1 MPDLGGVA
9 TRVCVG
15 VGIGN
20 PKELALRGGDVDR
33 GRRIS
38 AGGDAGEWRFVDSFP
53 STGGGPARELRFS
66 SAKTSDS
73 SIKSVS
79 VLNTIRAT
87 PLSAAS
93 VTPAALIQTNLR
105 NHDCRSGSQV
115 ADSSRVAT
123 PNLDR
128 ICETWYFA
136 PAMLMSSRRAISSLV
151 RPSLRRSRTSR
162 SRGVRSSARLRFQ
175 MAALLCHLFGR
186 DSLVSSY
193 ANLTQDSLA
202 S

>member
-1 MPDLGGVA
+1 MLVRPDPSAAITSICEPLTKAMLPLRLGEPFPGSIVVGMPDLGGVA

-115 ADSSRVAT
+115 SDSSRVAT
-123 PNLDR
+123 
-128 ICETWYFA
+128 
-136 PAMLMSSRRAISSLV
+136 
-151 RPSLRRSRTSR
+151 
-162 SRGVRSSARLRFQ
+162 
-175 MAALLCHLFGR
+175 
-186 DSLVSSY
+186 
-193 ANLTQDSLA
+193 
-202 S
+202 